1 MSFSNSRFKN
11 TMLLLTASIKRIKC
25 YHNNRWKMCLPKR
38 CCPYRYQKITNKMI
52 PTMWMTWLY
61 LPSQMCSSTNPSLDK
76 SWSHWVR
83 LMKADASITP
93 RSQMTKQ
100 FLKIKNTNS
109 SKINWQIGGYLLFK
123 VQPSGNYFAKLI
135 YFCTF
140 SSFVFQKMPYYDA
153 FKRFFLNIYAITI
166 NFRKEKLFFIKWI
179 ESFLQNKSFQ
189 IFIRVVSKLN
199 CWK

>member
-1 MSFSNSRFKN
+1 
-11 TMLLLTASIKRIKC
+11 MLLLTASIKRIKC

-100 FLKIKNTNS
+100 FLKIKNNNS
-109 SKINWQIGGYLLFK
+109 SKI
-123 VQPSGNYFAKLI
+123 YFQKRRI
-135 YFCTF
+135 
-140 SSFVFQKMPYYDA
+140 SFVQSS
-153 FKRFFLNIYAITI
+153 TI
-166 NFRKEKLFFIKWI
+166 WKLFCEINL
-179 ESFLQNKSFQ
+179 FLH
-189 IFIRVVSKLN
+189 IFLVRFSKDALLW
-199 CWK
+199 CL